1 MKNRE
6 CPYCHKEISL
16 KRCFL
21 YIYRGTNYP
30 TRCNHCSH
38 KIMLVREPVPFIYC
52 VCAGFLSIYIPT
64 SLFLYFYHFSFWKAA
79 LCSLPFALIC
89 FIVCVVLTSKRLF
102 FKRTDQQTICNITLR
117 HFFFLLYQPHAFSL
131 LHQQLH
137 EGFAFIFNLVVEH
150 CVFQSLL

>member
-1 MKNRE
+1 MKIFKNENVKEVRNKTQTSQLENAYSLPIFTEKQRMRNRE

-38 KIMLVREPVPFIYC
+38 KVMLVREPVPFMYC

-89 FIVCVVLTSKRLF
+89 FIVCVVLTFKRLF
-102 FKRTDQQTICNITLR
+102 FKRTD
-117 HFFFLLYQPHAFSL
+117 
-131 LHQQLH
+131 
-137 EGFAFIFNLVVEH
+137 
-150 CVFQSLL
+150 

>member
-1 MKNRE
+1 MKILKNENVKEVRNKTQTSQLESTYSLPIFTEKQRMKNRE
-6 CPYCHKEISL
+6 CPYCHKEIAL

-21 YIYRGTNYP
+21 YIYRGTNYS

-38 KIMLVREPVPFIYC
+38 KVMLVREPVPFMYC

-64 SLFLYFYHFSFWKAA
+64 SLFLYYYHFSFWKAA

-102 FKRTDQQTICNITLR
+102 FKRTD
-117 HFFFLLYQPHAFSL
+117 
-131 LHQQLH
+131 
-137 EGFAFIFNLVVEH
+137 
-150 CVFQSLL
+150 

>member
-1 MKNRE
+1 MKILKNENVKEVRNKTQTSQLENTYSLPIFTEKQRMKNRE
-6 CPYCHKEISL
+6 CPYCYKEISL

-30 TRCNHCSH
+30 TICNHCSH
-38 KIMLVREPVPFIYC
+38 KIMLVREPVPFMYC

-89 FIVCVVLTSKRLF
+89 FIVCVVLTFKRLF
-102 FKRTDQQTICNITLR
+102 FKRTD
-117 HFFFLLYQPHAFSL
+117 
-131 LHQQLH
+131 
-137 EGFAFIFNLVVEH
+137 
-150 CVFQSLL
+150 